1 MRIEEGSITGM
12 EPGPNQ
18 EPLYTSTNS
27 QNDVSPYLKFELQYT
42 GASERYG
49 ASVQFY
55 NMALMVT
62 ASLEI
67 LRDLLQIEAK
77 YVWPLSANIL
87 SWQTPDFFM
96 VSPKL
101 RFVF

>member
-1 MRIEEGSITGM
+1 
-12 EPGPNQ
+12 
-18 EPLYTSTNS
+18 
-27 QNDVSPYLKFELQYT
+27 
-42 GASERYG
+42 
-49 ASVQFY
+49 
-55 NMALMVT
+55 MALMVT

-96 VSPKL
+96 ISPKL